1 MEDVIGTL
9 AFKARHSVTALVD
22 HPPFRLTPTA
32 QPGES
37 GRFHV
42 ANSGSTL
49 AAVDAM
55 GDAPQAAARTIARA
69 MKGTDEAMDRVC
81 TILLG

>member
-1 MEDVIGTL
+1 M
-9 AFKARHSVTALVD
+9 TA
-22 HPPFRLTPTA
+22 PFRLTPTP

-49 AAVDAM
+49 AAVEAV
-55 GDAPQAAARTIARA
+55 GDDPQAAAKTIALAR
-69 MKGTDEAMDRVC
+69 KRTDGAMDRVC
-81 TILLG
+81 TIILD

>member
-1 MEDVIGTL
+1 MT
-9 AFKARHSVTALVD
+9 S
-22 HPPFRLTPTA
+22 PFRLTPTP

-49 AAVDAM
+49 AA
-55 GDAPQAAARTIARA
+55 GDAVGDDPQAAARTIAIAKR
-69 MKGTDEAMDRVC
+69 TDEAMDRVC
-81 TILLG
+81 TILLD

>member
-1 MEDVIGTL
+1 M
-9 AFKARHSVTALVD
+9 TA
-22 HPPFRLTPTA
+22 PFRLTPTP

-49 AAVDAM
+49 AAVVAV
-55 GDAPQAAARTIARA
+55 GGLPQATARTIAIA
-69 MKGTDEAMDRVC
+69 KPMKRTDEAMDRVC
-81 TILLG
+81 TILGDSTR